1 MDFTNPSLLAKL
13 SYKPEQPT
21 DLDPYG
27 ELRRAIFHSFRPSKP
42 AVAEPVTWPHIW
54 PWIYGDAFGS
64 FSENGTGNML
74 TMTGLQEALLQHWV
88 NGQFINDWSTEITT
102 PPTSIDQVPLK
113 QQPSMLDQAAL
124 HYCLADTFHP
134 GCEMT
139 WPMRHASMYSSP
151 FRIRLRPSSEPEPN
165 YGSTMTPIKVQQVD
179 GPLYAQSAGSITRW
193 MAIPWQ
199 GDTAFCRSGY
209 DPDFDP
215 YLPTFWAARVPNHV
229 LTEQDYQKVIN
240 LDLPR
245 EERIAAFN
253 QRLNWLRAIKDANTA
268 EVMMRMIAHF
278 NELGIVEVRPGIK
291 NDPDI
296 PEYIYVETLIAGQ
309 LKTAAE
315 NATNLLQNIARP
327 LTELEKAGWADQEQ
341 LLAFRSVRVQKR

>member
-1 MDFTNPSLLAKL
+1 
-13 SYKPEQPT
+13 
-21 DLDPYG
+21 
-27 ELRRAIFHSFRPSKP
+27 
-42 AVAEPVTWPHIW
+42 
-54 PWIYGDAFGS
+54 
-64 FSENGTGNML
+64 
-74 TMTGLQEALLQHWV
+74 
-88 NGQFINDWSTEITT
+88 
-102 PPTSIDQVPLK
+102 
-113 QQPSMLDQAAL
+113 
-124 HYCLADTFHP
+124 
-134 GCEMT
+134 
-139 WPMRHASMYSSP
+139 
-151 FRIRLRPSSEPEPN
+151 
-165 YGSTMTPIKVQQVD
+165 MTPIKVQQVD
-179 GPLYAQSAGSITRW
+179 GPLYAQTAGSITRW

-229 LTEQDYQKVIN
+229 LTEQDYQKVMN

-268 EVMMRMIAHF
+268 EVMLRMIAHF

-291 NDPDI
+291 DDPDL

-315 NATNLLQNIARP
+315 NATTLLRNIARP